1 MGLFDRFRK
10 EVRNTLFPAAQDRP
24 GSDLGPSS
32 GAGMEPGSGAPGK
45 TPAEVLRP
53 RTARQVAG
61 QAGEDAA
68 LRFLL
73 SQRMS
78 LVERNFR
85 CRGGEI
91 DLVMSQGGTLV
102 FVEVRKRGDRRFG
115 GAAASITSRKQARL
129 ILAGQV
135 FLQRYRMPPA
145 CRFDVIAIDGTQLE
159 WLKDAIQA

>member
-1 MGLFDRFRK
+1 MGLFDRVRDD
-10 EVRNTLFPAAQDRP
+10 VRNRLSNRAQ
-24 GSDLGPSS
+24 GES
-32 GAGMEPGSGAPGK
+32 GAKNSTAGHSNNTVQAGQP
-45 TPAEVLRP
+45 P
-53 RTARQVAG
+53 RTAKQVAG
-61 QAGEDAA
+61 QAGEDVA

-73 SQRMS
+73 SQGMS

-91 DLVMSQGGTLV
+91 DLIMSHANTLV
-102 FVEVRKRGDRRFG
+102 FVEVRKRGSRRYG
-115 GAAASITSRKQARL
+115 GAAASITSHKQARL

-145 CRFDVIAIDGTQLE
+145 CRFDVIAIDGTHLD

>member
-1 MGLFDRFRK
+1 MGLFDRFRE
-10 EVRNTLFPAAQDRP
+10 EVRNTLFLLPQDK
-24 GSDLGPSS
+24 
-32 GAGMEPGSGAPGK
+32 AGTSHPK
-45 TPAEVLRP
+45 TTTTAETRP
-53 RTARQVAG
+53 RTAKQVAG
-61 QAGEDAA
+61 QAGEDVA

-91 DLVMSQGGTLV
+91 DLIMSHAGTLV

-115 GAAASITSRKQARL
+115 GAAASITSHKQRRL

-145 CRFDVIAIDGTQLE
+145 CRFDVIAIDGARLD